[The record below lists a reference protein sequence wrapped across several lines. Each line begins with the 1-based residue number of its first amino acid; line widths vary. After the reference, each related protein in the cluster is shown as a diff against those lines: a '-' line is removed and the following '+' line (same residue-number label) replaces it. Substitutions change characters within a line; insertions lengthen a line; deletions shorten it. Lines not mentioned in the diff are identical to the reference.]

1 MDISLLQQQSETRWI
16 MPPTGHMR
24 TPAILYASPE
34 LIHAMDAK
42 VLEQLTNIAAL
53 LACQV
58 KRRSAALKRALAPTS
73 KYS

>member
-1 MDISLLQQQSETRWI
+1 M
-16 MPPTGHMR
+16 
-24 TPAILYASPE
+24 
-34 LIHAMDAK
+34 
-42 VLEQLTNIAAL
+42 TNIAAL